1 MKKNNKITT
10 EDIFNKIDD
19 SKFYLKNKD
28 KDTINIFFSKDEL
41 ISYLSKIKL
50 EYSEKDR
57 VYKIKNKNELK

>member
-1 MKKNNKITT
+1 MKNKNKITT

-57 VYKIKNKNELK
+57 VYKIKNKNELM

>member
-1 MKKNNKITT
+1 MKKKNKITT